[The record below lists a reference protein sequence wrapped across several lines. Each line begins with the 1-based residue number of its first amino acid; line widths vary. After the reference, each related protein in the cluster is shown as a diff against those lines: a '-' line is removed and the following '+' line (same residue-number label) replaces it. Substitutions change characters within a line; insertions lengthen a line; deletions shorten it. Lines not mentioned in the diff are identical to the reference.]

1 MTRKTSSLK
10 SRTTSSKTLTG
21 KKETSSRGQSK
32 ATKSSSRKSK
42 TQQCLKNNLS
52 TLTTSSEKKSKSTS
66 TAKAKAKST
75 KTTTKSTT
83 STSQKQ
89 QKKPS
94 VKRTT
99 RQKRK
104 ETGIKIMNSRKLEFF
119 PHIETFPIFLQDLT
133 ENKRCW
139 FTCVEHAQ
147 KYIDR
152 YQHQYKCYQYTGK

>member
-1 MTRKTSSLK
+1 MTRKTSSSK

-21 KKETSSRGQSK
+21 KKETNSRGQSK

-42 TQQCLKNNLS
+42 TQQCLTNNLS

-83 STSQKQ
+83 STSKRRT
-89 QKKPS
+89 KKP
-94 VKRTT
+94 T
-99 RQKRK
+99 
-104 ETGIKIMNSRKLEFF
+104 EIKVMNSRKLEFF
-119 PHIETFPIFLQDLT
+119 PYIETFPIFLQDLT

-152 YQHQYKCYQYTGK
+152 YQHKYKCYQYTGK